1 MPPKLNLILSPP
13 TVPRQNMVLDEALFK
28 AALDGEGEPTLR
40 IYSWEPPGISLGHF
54 QPLEMVDAAACDR
67 HGVTVVRRV
76 TGGGAVF
83 HWGDVTACLV
93 ISASL
98 LPKGVRD
105 SYRLL
110 SEAHARA
117 IAVFGI
123 AAHVGEQ
130 ATPLPRKLRPGYDCF
145 ARLTECDVGVGGVK
159 IAGSA
164 QRRKE
169 GVILHHT
176 SIVFEP
182 QLAGLLGELLPGA
195 AAIGK
200 PLSLRELAPQID
212 REDFVQRLGEEVAAS
227 LGLEIA

>member
-1 MPPKLNLILSPP
+1 MA
-13 TVPRQNMVLDEALFK
+13 LDEALFK
-28 AALDGEGEPTLR
+28 VALSGEGEPTLR

-54 QPLEMVDAAACDR
+54 QPLEMVDAAACER

-93 ISASL
+93 LPASL
-98 LPKGVRD
+98 LPKGIRD

-110 SEAHARA
+110 SEAHAGA
-117 IAVFGI
+117 IAAFGI
-123 AAHVGEQ
+123 ETHVGEQ

-182 QLAGLLGELLPGA
+182 QPEGLLGELLPGA

-200 PLSLRELAPQID
+200 PLSLRELAPEIH
-212 REDFVQRLGEEVAAS
+212 RERFIQRLGEEVAAS
-227 LGLEIA
+227 LKLGIV